1 MHLWRTQKPF
11 LPQPTLC
18 RGDTTAP
25 SLNLAC
31 FRSSARLLTQTESAR
46 EFSAIFRG
54 LLEMLLRFRT
64 RVSLKRV
71 ACGAKIARFLA
82 KNASFS
88 RTRLSDGAVN
98 SKWPNFET
106 ES

>member
-1 MHLWRTQKPF
+1 
-11 LPQPTLC
+11 
-18 RGDTTAP
+18 
-25 SLNLAC
+25 
-31 FRSSARLLTQTESAR
+31 
-46 EFSAIFRG
+46 
-54 LLEMLLRFRT
+54 MLLRFRT

-106 ES
+106 ESKVADRDSSRDSLGRNCGRYWQKKPTF